1 METNLIDL
9 IFIFT
14 VVVSGSLALYQGFFK
29 ELLALFGWVIAFVN
43 IKIFFSSLSNSL
55 KTIIEND
62 LIRDIIIISFVF
74 IFTLIVWRLLS
85 IPILK
90 IFKSTS
96 IGYLDKFLG
105 FVFGIFR
112 VFFLTCIIF
121 IYTILPNEKD
131 NYPNYLKESNIL
143 PIIENFSIF
152 LVNNFEF
159 LNTEMMQ
166 VIIENEKENEI
177 PEVE

>member
-1 METNLIDL
+1 M
-9 IFIFT
+9 
-14 VVVSGSLALYQGFFK
+14 
-29 ELLALFGWVIAFVN
+29 
-43 IKIFFSSLSNSL
+43 
-55 KTIIEND
+55 
-62 LIRDIIIISFVF
+62 
-74 IFTLIVWRLLS
+74 S

>member
-9 IFIFT
+9 IFIFM
-14 VVVSGSLALYQGFFK
+14 VVLSGSLALYQGFFK

-43 IKIFFSSLSNSL
+43 IKIFFSSISNLL

-62 LIRDIIIISFVF
+62 LIRDVIIISFVF

-105 FVFGIFR
+105 PETAR
-112 VFFLTCIIF
+112 T
-121 IYTILPNEKD
+121 
-131 NYPNYLKESNIL
+131 
-143 PIIENFSIF
+143 
-152 LVNNFEF
+152 
-159 LNTEMMQ
+159 Q
-166 VIIENEKENEI
+166 I
-177 PEVE
+177 PGGWP